1 MVLLLA
7 AGMHFAGCSKSSTTP
22 APAPVAPAP
31 GAQPITPQP
40 IKPETPAVIE
50 APKEPLYTYKPAGR
64 RDPFAPIIERE
75 EKKEKTGAVPP
86 LERYALTE
94 FKLTGILWGGFGY
107 NAMLEAPDGKGY
119 FIRTGSVMGKNRGVV
134 KKITKDSLIIV
145 ETFRNYMGVM
155 EHKEY
160 VIKLQ
165 RKQEG
170 LP

>member
-1 MVLLLA
+1 VQL
-7 AGMHFAGCSKSSTTP
+7 AGCSKSSTTP
-22 APAPVAPAP
+22 APPASAPAVPAP
-31 GAQPITPQP
+31 GAQSITSPQP
-40 IKPETPAVIE
+40 VKPETPAVIE

-75 EKKEKTGAVPP
+75 EKKEKTGALPP
-86 LERYALTE
+86 LERYALNE

-119 FIRTGSVMGKNRGVV
+119 FIRIGTIMGQNRGVV
-134 KKITKDSLIIV
+134 KKINKDSLVIV
-145 ETFRNYMGVM
+145 ESFKNYLGVM
-155 EHKEY
+155 EHKEFT
-160 VIKLQ
+160 IKLQ